1 MRQQALVIIWL
12 GGCSEADPMGTGQ
25 ESIASNEAPW
35 AETDGRKGASE
46 VRRVRP
52 GAGSSAKWVLAGR
65 SAWRFGC

>member
-1 MRQQALVIIWL
+1 V
-12 GGCSEADPMGTGQ
+12 DPVGTGQ
-25 ESIASNEAPW
+25 ESIASNEALC

-65 SAWRFGC
+65 SVWRFGC